1 MNMGGGAPGN
11 GECQPKGEPQGTG
24 SANLREGGAPGN
36 GECQPKGESQG
47 TGSANLREGGAPGNG
62 ECQPKGESQG
72 IQGKGRVCVCWGGG
86 CLIIFEG
93 VCVCVCV
100 CVCVGGGWMWTADKQ
115 TNGQAQ

>member
-11 GECQPKGEPQGTG
+11 GECQPKGEP
-24 SANLREGGAPGN
+24 
-36 GECQPKGESQG
+36 QG

-100 CVCVGGGWMWTADKQ
+100 CVLGEGGCGLLISKQMDKHSEDE
-115 TNGQAQ
+115 